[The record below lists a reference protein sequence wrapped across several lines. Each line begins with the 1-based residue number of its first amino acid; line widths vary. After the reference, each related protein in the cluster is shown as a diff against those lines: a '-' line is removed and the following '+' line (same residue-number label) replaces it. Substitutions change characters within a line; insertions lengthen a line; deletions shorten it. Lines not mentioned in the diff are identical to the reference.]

1 MLDAM
6 RANGEKNRK
15 GSEDIMEYFICHWC
29 PPATAKKHPQQV
41 SEVIDDHS
49 EEAIIVMCKDCKIDE
64 QNNMLGAWKH
74 AP

>member
-1 MLDAM
+1 
-6 RANGEKNRK
+6 
-15 GSEDIMEYFICHWC
+15 MEYFICHWC

-41 SEVIDDHS
+41 SEVIDDHN
-49 EEAIIVMCKDCKIDE
+49 EEVIIVMCKDCKIDE